1 MYQNQLFFDDF
12 QKVFKVKIVE
22 KKVVLTKVKQNTSHT
37 HSDMSFWLKRLMVK
51 LHVQY
56 MFH

>member
-22 KKVVLTKVKQNTSHT
+22 QKSSSTEFNNVQ
-37 HSDMSFWLKRLMVK
+37 HSEIGFWLKRLMVRF
-51 LHVQY
+51 HVQY